1 VQDPTAARAGLGHRV
16 DHALARQVL
25 GQRPARRLAPR
36 EGLHGL
42 GRRLI
47 DLRRRFG
54 LGLVLLQLEQLQLE
68 LVEQRAALRRL
79 AEPFVPQL
87 GDLVLELLDQQRLV
101 AHLGAMRLPL
111 GQQHRLQ
118 RLDVVGERFSGWRG
132 HIAISGTIPSR
143 RNGDSTAES
152 PCRTAPLHLPSPK
165 RSSGFAQAGH
175 PATCGRQLRCGRR
188 QSIPSSR

>member
-1 VQDPTAARAGLGHRV
+1 MQRPAAARAGLGHRI
-16 DHALARQVL
+16 DHALARQVVR
-25 GQRPARRLAPR
+25 QRPAGRLAPR

-47 DLRRRFG
+47 DRRRRLG

-79 AEPFVPQL
+79 AEPVVPQP

-101 AHLGAMRLPL
+101 ANFRAMRLPL

-118 RLDVVGERFSGWRG
+118 CLDVIGERLRSGRG
-132 HIAISGTIPSR
+132 HSVIVGTMACLATTTRQPSR
-143 RNGDSTAES
+143 DVASAFATTAQ
-152 PCRTAPLHLPSPK
+152 PAATGRTV
-165 RSSGFAQAGH
+165 
-175 PATCGRQLRCGRR
+175 RCGSR
-188 QSIPSSR
+188 QSIPSNR